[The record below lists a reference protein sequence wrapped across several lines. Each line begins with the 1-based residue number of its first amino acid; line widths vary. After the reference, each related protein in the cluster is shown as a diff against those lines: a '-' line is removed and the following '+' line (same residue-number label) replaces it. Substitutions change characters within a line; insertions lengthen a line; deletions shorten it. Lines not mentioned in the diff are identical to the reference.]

1 MPVAGGGPRSD
12 GKEID
17 MTQRGW
23 SRRDFLR
30 RTATAGAVALG
41 GGTVLGACQATGGGG
56 GAAGGGGVLEKARS
70 AGSIKI
76 GIAGEEPYGFTD
88 TSGKVSGEA
97 PSVARVVLQGIGVG
111 DVQAE
116 QVDFGS
122 LIPALNANR
131 YDMVCAGM
139 FITPQRCGQASFS
152 TPDYQALTAFLVPAG
167 NPQQVATFED
177 VASKGLPLAVLSAAV
192 EQGYAESAG
201 VPAGSISAY
210 DDQNALL
217 QAVTS
222 GRAAAAALTD
232 ISLKWLAGKNPNA
245 GVEVTAGF
253 TPKENGQDV
262 VSAGGF
268 VFRQADNDL
277 REAFDTELQKA
288 HQDGR
293 WLTAASPFG
302 FSEVNLPADGL
313 TTEKLCAA

>member
-1 MPVAGGGPRSD
+1 
-12 GKEID
+12 

-56 GAAGGGGVLEKARS
+56 GGGGEGGSVLERARS
-70 AGSIKI
+70 AGTIKI

-88 TSGKVSGEA
+88 TSGQVTGEA
-97 PSVARVVLQGIGVG
+97 PSVARVVLQGIGIG

-139 FITPQRCGQASFS
+139 NITPERCGQAAFS
-152 TPDYQALTAFLVPAG
+152 IPDYSALTAFLVPAG
-167 NPQQVATFED
+167 NPQQVKTFED
-177 VASKGLPLAVLSAAV
+177 IASKGLPLAVLSAAV

-201 VPAGSISAY
+201 VPGGNISAF

-222 GRAAAAALTD
+222 GRAYAGALTD

-245 GVEVTAGF
+245 GVEVTEGF
-253 TPKENGQDV
+253 TPTENGQPV

-277 REAFDTELQKA
+277 REAFNAELQKA
-288 HQDGR
+288 HDDGR

-302 FSEVNLPADGL
+302 FAEANLPADGL

>member
-1 MPVAGGGPRSD
+1 
-12 GKEID
+12 
-17 MTQRGW
+17 MTQQGW

-41 GGTVLGACQATGGGG
+41 GGTVLGACQATGGAG
-56 GAAGGGGVLEKARS
+56 AGGGSVLENARS
-70 AGSIKI
+70 AGTIKI

-88 TSGKVSGEA
+88 VGGTVTGEA
-97 PSVARVVLQGIGVG
+97 PAVARVVLQAIGIG

-139 FITPQRCGQASFS
+139 NVTAERCGQAAFS
-152 TPDYQALTAFLVPAG
+152 IPDYSALTAFLVPAG

-177 VASKGLPLAVLSAAV
+177 VASKGVPLAVLSAAV

-201 VPAGSISAY
+201 VPAGNISAY

-222 GRAAAAALTD
+222 GRAYAAALTD
-232 ISLKWLAGKNPNA
+232 ISLKWLAGKNPDA
-245 GVEVTAGF
+245 GVEVTEGF
-253 TPKENGQDV
+253 TPTENGQPV

-277 REAFDTELQKA
+277 REAFNAELQKA
-288 HQDGR
+288 HGDGR
-293 WLTAASPFG
+293 WVAAASPFG
-302 FSEVNLPADGL
+302 FSEDNLPADGL
-313 TTEKLCAA
+313 TTEQLCSA